1 MKRKPSHQR
10 LFVIEN
16 WSIMK
21 LNSTDLT
28 LLSES
33 TRRLGVWSTLR
44 DSVPNL
50 LGLAC
55 LMAPLALPLSA
66 TPAQADEITYWNGVM
81 LDAIRGGST
90 PPPRASRG
98 LAMMHTAMFDAV
110 NSVGGNYQPYQAV
123 FATSTTASRE
133 AAAAQAAHD
142 VLVSL
147 YPSLQGSFDTNL
159 TNRLNL
165 IVHGA
170 DKTDGIS
177 LGHSAAQSILTLR
190 LNDNANLV
198 VPYTPGTDPG
208 DWRPTPSGY
217 APGLLPNWPQVTP
230 WSISSG
236 SAYRDPL
243 GPPSLTSATYT
254 AAFNE
259 VKDLGAQNS
268 ATRTADQTDIAKF
281 WADGA
286 GTATPPGHWNLIAAG
301 IAQTEGLDIEE
312 NARLFA
318 QLNIAMADAAIIC
331 WDQKYASE
339 FWRPVTAIREA
350 DTDGNSNTIQDAS
363 WTPLLA
369 TPPFP
374 SYTSGH
380 STFSGAASTILE
392 EWFGANYAFSTS
404 AEGFVVPN
412 RSFANFA
419 AAADEAGLSRIY
431 GGIHF
436 SFDNDNGLAA
446 GRALGAFVFSTQLQ
460 AVPEPSTL
468 VLFAGAIAGLAWTRR
483 RKSR

>member
-1 MKRKPSHQR
+1 MKPTTDSSFSSSGPCRPG
-10 LFVIEN
+10 F
-16 WSIMK
+16 WSA
-21 LNSTDLT
+21 LR
-28 LLSES
+28 E
-33 TRRLGVWSTLR
+33 GVQH
-44 DSVPNL
+44 L
-50 LGLAC
+50 LGFAC
-55 LMAPLALPLSA
+55 LMTPLALPLS
-66 TPAQADEITYWNGVM
+66 PPEAQADEITYWNGVM

-110 NSVGGNYQPYQAV
+110 NSVGKNYRPYEASFV
-123 FATSTTASRE
+123 TSSTASRE

-147 YPSLQGSFDTNL
+147 YPSLQGTFDTKL

-165 IVHGA
+165 ITNGA
-170 DKTDGIS
+170 DKTDGIT
-177 LGHSAAQSILTLR
+177 LGQSSAQSILALR
-190 LNDNANLV
+190 LNDKANLV

-208 DWRPTPSGY
+208 DWRPTPAGFAS
-217 APGLLPNWPQVTP
+217 GLLPNWPQVTP
-230 WSISSG
+230 WAISSG
-236 SAYRDPL
+236 SAYRDPI
-243 GPPSLTSATYT
+243 GPPPLTSAAYA

-268 ATRTADQTDIAKF
+268 ATRTADQTNIAKF

-286 GTATPPGHWNLIAAG
+286 GTATPPGHWNLIATG
-301 IAQTEGLDIEE
+301 ISQTEGLDIEE

-331 WDQKYASE
+331 WDQKYATE
-339 FWRPVTAIREA
+339 FWRPVTAIRAA
-350 DTDGNSNTIQDAS
+350 DTDGNSNTTQDTS

-392 EWFGANYAFSTS
+392 EWFGANYGFTTS
-404 AEGFVVPN
+404 AEGFIVPN
-412 RSFANFA
+412 RSFASFA

-436 SFDNDNGLAA
+436 SFDNVNGLAA
-446 GRALGAFVFSTQLQ
+446 GRTLGAFVFSTQLQ

-468 VLFAGAIAGLAWTRR
+468 VLFAGAIAALAYTRR
-483 RKSR
+483 RNCRRDQ